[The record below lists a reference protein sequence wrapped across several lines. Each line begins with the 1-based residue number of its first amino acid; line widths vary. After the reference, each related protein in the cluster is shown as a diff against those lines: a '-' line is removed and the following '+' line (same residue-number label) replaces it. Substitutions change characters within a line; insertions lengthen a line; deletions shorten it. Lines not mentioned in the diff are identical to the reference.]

1 LYRIMTYRE
10 SKKPGGK
17 KRLCLVGFIDI
28 EEIDPFDFEH
38 QENMDIWRI
47 LNKIEDVIVGTS
59 ITFTYMN
66 SRF

>member
-1 LYRIMTYRE
+1 MTHRK

-17 KRLCLVGFIDI
+17 KCLCLVEFLDI

-38 QENMDIWRI
+38 QENMDDWLI

-59 ITFTYMN
+59 IPFTYRN